1 MSLDLVGGVAFEQCV
16 SSRWVVGVRHTPEEF
31 VKLAAQAGHPFHLE
45 TGVPHVLRDCMD
57 AVATMSP
64 ADVASHRCKKLSL
77 WLQWAKEL
85 NGAERDCKAAMSVE
99 RRGILAPKRL
109 KLLDCIIKAEGF
121 PDANLASELE
131 TGFDLAGDMPL
142 SHHLPPKFKPA
153 DLSVEALKSGAS
165 KARAAVRQSTR
176 SSGDPAMDQALWDPH
191 RGREGMAGGP
201 NGVGDTD
208 RDGGRVEEVSSA
220 ARAEGTPYRRL
231 LDELDQRYCDAVG
244 AANGRHH

>member
-1 MSLDLVGGVAFEQCV
+1 
-16 SSRWVVGVRHTPEEF
+16 
-31 VKLAAQAGHPFHLE
+31 
-45 TGVPHVLRDCMD
+45 
-57 AVATMSP
+57 
-64 ADVASHRCKKLSL
+64 
-77 WLQWAKEL
+77 
-85 NGAERDCKAAMSVE
+85 MSVE

-176 SSGDPAMDQALWDPH
+176 SSGDPAMDQALWDKTLAEVEKGWLVGPMEWETLTGTEVVSKRFPLQQGQKVRPIDDYSMSSINATVTQWERPTVDTIDVICSSMAFLM
-191 RGREGMAGGP
+191 RGLKAM
-201 NGVGDTD
+201 
-208 RDGGRVEEVSSA
+208 GRSPELQCRSLDLSA
-220 ARAEGTPYRRL
+220 AYRQL
-231 LDELDQRYCDAVG
+231 CISDQSSGFAYIAVYDPKAQSRSSSG
-244 AANGRHH
+244 K